1 MSRKGYIVIVLVLTL
16 CTAGAASAL
25 PLGPE
30 TADVAGGAGFLGGLW
45 DKLLDWF
52 DRMAGRGGGDGDD
65 LTTVEM
71 DTCHLDP
78 NGACGGS

>member
-1 MSRKGYIVIVLVLTL
+1 MSRKDFIVIVLVLTL

-25 PLGPE
+25 PLDSE
-30 TADVAGGAGFLGGLW
+30 TAKAAGGAGLLGGLW
-45 DKLLDWF
+45 DKLLDWL
-52 DRMAGRGGGDGDD
+52 DRMSGGEEDG

-78 NGACGGS
+78 NGVCGGS

>member
-1 MSRKGYIVIVLVLTL
+1 MSRKGSIVIALVLTL
-16 CTAGAASAL
+16 CTAGAVSAL
-25 PLGPE
+25 PLDPE
-30 TADVAGGAGFLGGLW
+30 TADVAGGAVFLGGLW

-52 DRMAGRGGGDGDD
+52 NRMAGGEDGDG

-78 NGACGGS
+78 NGICGGS

>member
-1 MSRKGYIVIVLVLTL
+1 MSRRGSIAIALVLTL
-16 CTAGAASAL
+16 CTAGAVSAL

-30 TADVAGGAGFLGGLW
+30 TADVSGGAGFLGGLW

-52 DRMAGRGGGDGDD
+52 NRMADGGAGDD

-71 DTCHLDP
+71 DGCHLDP
-78 NGACGGS
+78 NGICGGG

>member
-16 CTAGAASAL
+16 CTAGAVSAL

-30 TADVAGGAGFLGGLW
+30 TAAAAEESGFLGGLW
-45 DKLLDWF
+45 DKLLDWL
-52 DRMAGRGGGDGDD
+52 DRIVGGEGGD